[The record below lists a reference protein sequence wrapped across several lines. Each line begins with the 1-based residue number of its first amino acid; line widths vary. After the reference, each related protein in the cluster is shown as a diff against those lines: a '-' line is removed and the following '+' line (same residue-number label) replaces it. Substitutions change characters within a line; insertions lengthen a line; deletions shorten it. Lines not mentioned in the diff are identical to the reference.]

1 MDVSICIR
9 NNPGIFIFSDHAAR
23 MNPQIHQREPE
34 RYTHGQAARMLVG
47 SLLMKEQLTG
57 WLYTANAATVT
68 SPSELL
74 LSAWIIASR
83 PNPQQFEK
91 LIFISLLPIRASLHI
106 CSCSCHKCSSSMRR
120 TIRVQRQTNPTSQL
134 SIHICQAYLYLLEKE
149 PHSLY

>member
-9 NNPGIFIFSDHAAR
+9 NNPGIFIFSDH
-23 MNPQIHQREPE
+23 
-34 RYTHGQAARMLVG
+34 AARMLVG

-83 PNPQQFEK
+83 PNPQQLEK
-91 LIFISLLPIRASLHI
+91 LEFAAYNLPSIFFQLWVVRQLLSESFNIS
-106 CSCSCHKCSSSMRR
+106 
-120 TIRVQRQTNPTSQL
+120 SQ
-134 SIHICQAYLYLLEKE
+134 
-149 PHSLY
+149 SLYGIVIDK